1 MRQVLL
7 LVSVAFLVMGCTDEG
22 KSLKLIQ
29 DGSAKQT
36 NQISTQKSAPKNIEA
51 QAYQKEIDLAKL
63 KSNENLEIAKIEAK
77 SREEV
82 KRIESE
88 ALKAKTLAEKEVGLQ
103 AQQTQGEIARLN
115 EQTVVQT
122 QDKDIAFNKIIL
134 IVAALLVSLMLL
146 IYFLIHRKNRLH
158 ELRLQE
164 ERQRHEASMQ
174 ANAHHHQKIEKMLDI
189 IADKEL
195 NEETKGTLV
204 GILKQ
209 YESGQALITY
219 QAADDTTDPKEE
231 KEG

>member
-1 MRQVLL
+1 MRQILL
-7 LVSVAFLVMGCTDEG
+7 LLSVAFLVIGCTNEE

-29 DGSAKQT
+29 ESSVKQT

-63 KSNENLEIAKIEAK
+63 KSNENLEIAKIEAR

-88 ALKAKTLAEKEVGLQ
+88 ALKAKSLADKEVGLQ
-103 AQQTQGEIARLN
+103 AQKTQSEIAQLK

-122 QDKDIAFNKIIL
+122 QDKDIAFNKIVL
-134 IVAALLVSLMLL
+134 IVAALLAALMLL
-146 IYFLIHRKNRLH
+146 VYFLIHRKNKLH
-158 ELRLQE
+158 EMRLQE
-164 ERQRHEASMQ
+164 ERLKHEASMQ
-174 ANAHHHQKIEKMLDI
+174 ENAHRHQKIEKMLDI
-189 IADKEL
+189 IADKDL
-195 NEETKGTLV
+195 TEETKGALV

-219 QAADDTTDPKEE
+219 QAADDTIDPKEGE
-231 KEG
+231 KR